1 MPFSPDKT
9 STLLVEHLRDKPITD
24 LRDDLISAAQNL
36 YYDDFGSELETP
48 KMQLY
53 QDLNA
58 AGYADLAKNVI
69 EGVYD

>member
-24 LRDDLISAAQNL
+24 LRDDLIAAAQRL
-36 YYDDFGSELETP
+36 YYDDFESDLDMP
-48 KMQLY
+48 KTTLY
-53 QDLNA
+53 YDLID
-58 AGYADLAKNVI
+58 AGYADLAKNAM